1 MALVRS
7 LCVSHVPQRL
17 LNKKVWTVVMVRH
30 ALDSGAPITCSFALS
45 GSCTRNGCDLIRSIN
60 HMSVRCISISG
71 GNLSNPST
79 PWVTLNDS
87 CKQVR
92 TSLILKTPSSC
103 RKNGAGGIDWSTTPR
118 ALVTFPMGG
127 AHAVVGISAS
137 RASCPLPWP
146 GTSAEF
152 PLSPGRAHST
162 AATLSIAGA
171 SRVPRSHFGNRRG
184 PGQRKN
190 RGIVYA
196 ALRGVDTQSTRQLQ
210 LSLI

>member
-137 RASCPLPWP
+137 RASCPPPWP

-152 PLSPGRAHST
+152 PRSPGRAHST
-162 AATLSIAGA
+162 AATLSIAVSCEDPVWQPG
-171 SRVPRSHFGNRRG
+171 PNEKRG
-184 PGQRKN
+184 
-190 RGIVYA
+190 
-196 ALRGVDTQSTRQLQ
+196 
-210 LSLI
+210 

>member
-162 AATLSIAGA
+162 AATLSIAGR
-171 SRVPRSHFGNRRG
+171 SRAQRSQFGNRG
-184 PGQRKN
+184 LGQAEK
-190 RGIVYA
+190 RGIVG
-196 ALRGVDTQSTRQLQ
+196 ALR
-210 LSLI
+210 